1 MKYIA
6 HVGIGNFHRSHQ
18 ETYLMELGED
28 WGYIGIGMLNED
40 TLVRDALKSNLWY
53 YNVTSW
59 DENGV
64 SNTMTVNTLID
75 YILANDDITYTL
87 NTLALPDL
95 HIVSLTITEN
105 GYNESLTIDDV
116 TLIYSC
122 LMHGTS
128 IPIKVKSIST
138 FGLLLAGLAL
148 RYNRNIRPYTIMSC
162 DNMRNNGKIVKEK
175 CRVSDIFFQ
184 EWIDTECRFPST
196 VVDRITPK
204 NAHPSDVI
212 CESYKS
218 WVIEDSFVDGVR
230 PSWEKVGVII
240 TDNVTTYELRKLC
253 ILNGTHSY
261 IGYLGSLKGYHYI
274 HETLWDPEIYKKV
287 QGFMNEIIHR
297 VQEIISQDCLDY
309 GKLILKRFKNEKIV
323 DTVERIMQDSM
334 YKIEQQ
340 IIPIYKSNMPI
351 TTEWLINIGL
361 ILPKLPDA

>member
-18 ETYLMELGED
+18 ETYLTELGED
-28 WGYIGIGMLNED
+28 WRYIGIGMLYGD
-40 TLVRDALKSNLWY
+40 VPIRDSLKDNSWRY
-53 YNVTSW
+53 DVTSW

-64 SNTMTVNTLID
+64 STTMTINTLSD
-75 YILANDDITYTL
+75 YILANEDVTHTL
-87 NTLALPDL
+87 NILARPDV

-105 GYNESLTIDDV
+105 GYSESLTIDDV
-116 TLIYSC
+116 SLIYSC
-122 LMHGTS
+122 LMEG
-128 IPIKVKSIST
+128 IPAKVKSVST
-138 FGLLLAGLAL
+138 FGLLLSGLAL
-148 RYNRNIRPYTIMSC
+148 RYYRKMRPYTIMSC
-162 DNMRNNGKIVKEK
+162 DNMLNNGKIVKEK
-175 CRVSDIFFQ
+175 CKLSDNVFQ
-184 EWIDTECRFPST
+184 RWIDTECRFPST
-196 VVDRITPK
+196 VVDRITPQ
-204 NAHPSDVI
+204 NSHPRDVI

-218 WVIEDSFVDGVR
+218 WVIEDSFVDGIR

-240 TDNVTTYELRKLC
+240 TDDVTSYELRKLC

-287 QGFMNEIIHR
+287 QGFMNEIIPR
-297 VQEIISQDCLDY
+297 VQEIISQDCWDY
-309 GKLILKRFKNEKIV
+309 GKIILKRFQNEKIF

-351 TTEWLINIGL
+351 TTEWLINTGL
-361 ILPKLPDA
+361 ILPKPPGV